1 MKPWLL
7 NILACPIDKHHPLDA
22 HFFTWE
28 TDEAEIKELAKDA
41 GLPIE
46 KHEKGYRQ
54 IAKQYVDGTISPEAI
69 KKIKDSSG
77 SNDTSGL
84 LAVTL
89 DVLNRLG
96 GLQEPSEEDL
106 LQDHKRDIDALYRYM
121 NLIEVDAGLLV
132 CPECGRWYPVGSAVE
147 TIPEMLP
154 DDLREKARDLKW
166 MENWKALIP
175 KQITEE
181 GKPYNLKDSETI

>member
-22 HFFTWE
+22 YFFTWE
-28 TDEAEIKELAKDA
+28 TSEGEINGHAKDA
-41 GLPIE
+41 GLPNE
-46 KHEKGYRQ
+46 KHEKGYSQ

-69 KKIKDSSG
+69 RKIKDSSG

-84 LAVTL
+84 LAVAL
-89 DVLNRLG
+89 DVLNRLED
-96 GLQEPSEEDL
+96 LQEPSEENL
-106 LQDHKRDIDALYRYM
+106 LQDHKRDLDALYRYM
-121 NLIEVDAGLLV
+121 NLVEVDAGLLV

-154 DDLREKARDLKW
+154 DDLREKDRDLKW
-166 MENWKALIP
+166 MEKWADLIP
-175 KQITEE
+175 KQVTEE
-181 GKPYNLKDSETI
+181 GRPYNLEDKETQ

>member
-121 NLIEVDAGLLV
+121 ILIEVDAGLLV

-181 GKPYNLKDSETI
+181 GKPYNLKDSENI